1 MPKLLKRLPLFTAA
15 FYACLSVGSVMAQ
28 EFPNK
33 PITLV
38 VPNPPGGVVD
48 TAARLI
54 SDSLSQ
60 SLGQPVVV
68 DNRGGA
74 SGNMAYQNVAR
85 APKDGH
91 TLLISYSAYH
101 VGNPSLFKNPGWK
114 QADFAPVAMI
124 VKAANVI
131 AVHPSL
137 PVDTLQDLIT
147 FAQKKPNFINYAS
160 QGAGSLSHVGTALF
174 AQLTKTELVHV
185 PYKGSGPAMQDVLSG
200 QVQMFMST
208 PPSVGPHVQSGK
220 LKALAVTSKERHPML
235 PDVPTTKEAGLPGFE
250 PEAWVAVFA
259 PAGTPSDVISK
270 LSQNIATAL
279 QTDSVK
285 ERAAKQGIQPV
296 VMAPEQ
302 LDSLVKTDTEHWS
315 EIIKANKIAVD

>member
-1 MPKLLKRLPLFTAA
+1 
-15 FYACLSVGSVMAQ
+15 MAQ

-101 VGNPSLFKNPGWK
+101 VG
-114 QADFAPVAMI
+114 
-124 VKAANVI
+124 
-131 AVHPSL
+131 
-137 PVDTLQDLIT
+137 
-147 FAQKKPNFINYAS
+147 
-160 QGAGSLSHVGTALF
+160 
-174 AQLTKTELVHV
+174 
-185 PYKGSGPAMQDVLSG
+185 
-200 QVQMFMST
+200 
-208 PPSVGPHVQSGK
+208 
-220 LKALAVTSKERHPML
+220 
-235 PDVPTTKEAGLPGFE
+235 
-250 PEAWVAVFA
+250 
-259 PAGTPSDVISK
+259 
-270 LSQNIATAL
+270 
-279 QTDSVK
+279 
-285 ERAAKQGIQPV
+285 
-296 VMAPEQ
+296 
-302 LDSLVKTDTEHWS
+302 
-315 EIIKANKIAVD
+315 